1 MIGTSLLTCYGSGWD
16 AGICAKA
23 TAFVTKCWTFVIRG
37 NYSSAN
43 VVLGPENWCNY
54 YLLNL
59 QTAHRDLITRISF
72 QINCSNI
79 LQPAPT
85 DNDNTTK
92 VETFGHRFF
101 FWLKMSF
108 MGSDFIG
115 MDSEITRFC
124 FMKKLDTA

>member
-1 MIGTSLLTCYGSGWD
+1 MIGTSLLTCYGSTWD

-23 TAFVTKCWTFVIRG
+23 TAFVTKRRTFVIRG

-85 DNDNTTK
+85 DNVNTSK
-92 VETFGHRFF
+92 VETCFF
-101 FWLKMSF
+101 KTKFLLSL
-108 MGSDFIG
+108 DFIG
-115 MDSEITRFC
+115 MDSETVILS
-124 FMKKLDTA
+124 FMKKK